1 METPG
6 LHKKPHSYNQNAVFA
21 IEPLRIPLNY
31 GLRATAYGAEHYCN
45 FPKKAF
51 VMLKKTLSAM
61 ALATLALTANAAD
74 VLKVAATAVPHA
86 EILNHVKPALQKQGV
101 DLQVREFSD
110 YVQPNAAV
118 EDKQLDANFFQ
129 HQPYLDSYNKDRKSS
144 LVAVPNG
151 KIHVEP
157 FGAYSRKVKNVKD
170 LKDGAT
176 VAIPNDPSNGGR
188 ALLLL
193 AKQGLIE
200 LKDPKSLTPTPL
212 DVVKNP
218 KKLKFRE
225 LEAPLLPRALAD
237 VDLAL
242 INTNYAIEAKL
253 NPTKDALFIE
263 GKDSPYANIV
273 AARKDRA
280 NDPAIAKL
288 IQALHSDD
296 VKKFLAD
303 KYQGAVVPAF

>member
-1 METPG
+1 
-6 LHKKPHSYNQNAVFA
+6 
-21 IEPLRIPLNY
+21 
-31 GLRATAYGAEHYCN
+31 
-45 FPKKAF
+45 
-51 VMLKKTLSAM
+51 MLKQALSAL
-61 ALATLALTANAAD
+61 AIATLALSAHAAD

-86 EILNHVKPALQKQGV
+86 EILNFVKPQLKAQGV
-101 DLQVREFSD
+101 DLQVKEFSD
-110 YVQPNAAV
+110 YVQPNVAV

-129 HQPYLDSYNKDRKSS
+129 HQPYLDSFNKDRKTS
-144 LVAVPNG
+144 LVQVADG
-151 KIHVEP
+151 KVHVEP
-157 FGAYSRKVKNVKD
+157 FGAYSKKIKAVSA

-176 VAIPNDPSNGGR
+176 IAIPNDPSNGGR

-225 LEAPLLPRALAD
+225 LEAPLLPRALDD

-253 NPTKDALFIE
+253 NPTHDALFIE
-263 GKDSPYANIV
+263 GADSPYTNIV
-273 AARKDRA
+273 VARADRA
-280 NDPAIAKL
+280 NDPVIRKL
-288 IQALHSDD
+288 VQALHTAE
-296 VKKFLAD
+296 VKKFIQE
-303 KYQGAVVPAF
+303 KYKGAVVPAF

>member
-1 METPG
+1 
-6 LHKKPHSYNQNAVFA
+6 
-21 IEPLRIPLNY
+21 
-31 GLRATAYGAEHYCN
+31 
-45 FPKKAF
+45 
-51 VMLKKTLSAM
+51 MLKKTLT
-61 ALATLALTANAAD
+61 ALAIAAAALSAHAQD

-86 EILNHVKPALQKQGV
+86 EILNFVKPQLKTQGL

-129 HQPYLDSYNKDRKSS
+129 HQPYLDSYNKDRKTS

-151 KIHVEP
+151 KVHVEP
-157 FGAYSRKVKNVKD
+157 FGGYSQKIKSIKD
-170 LKDGAT
+170 LKNGAT
-176 VAIPNDPSNGGR
+176 IAIPNDPSNGGR
-188 ALLLL
+188 ALILL

-200 LKDPKSLTPTPL
+200 LKDPKSLTPTAL

-218 KKLKFRE
+218 KKLKFKE

-263 GKDSPYANIV
+263 GADSPYTNIV
-273 AARKDRA
+273 VARKDRA
-280 NDPAIAKL
+280 NGADIAKL
-288 IQALHSDD
+288 MNALHAPD
-296 VKKFLAD
+296 VKKFIQE
-303 KYQGAVVPAF
+303 KYKGAVVPAF

>member
-1 METPG
+1 
-6 LHKKPHSYNQNAVFA
+6 
-21 IEPLRIPLNY
+21 
-31 GLRATAYGAEHYCN
+31 
-45 FPKKAF
+45 
-51 VMLKKTLSAM
+51 MLKKTLSAI
-61 ALATLALTANAAD
+61 ALAALALSAQAAD
-74 VLKVAATAVPHA
+74 VVLKVAATAVPHA
-86 EILNHVKPALQKQGV
+86 EILNHIKPALKKQGI
-101 DLQVREFSD
+101 DLQIREFSD

-118 EDKQLDANFFQ
+118 EDKLLDANFFQ

-157 FGAYSRKVKNVKD
+157 FGAYSRKIKNIAE
-170 LKDGAT
+170 LKEGT
-176 VAIPNDPSNGGR
+176 SVAIPNDPSNGGR

-200 LKDPKSLTPTPL
+200 LKNPQSLTPTAL

-218 KKLKFRE
+218 KKLRFKE

-273 AARKDRA
+273 AARADRA
-280 NDPAIAKL
+280 NSPEIAKL
-288 IQALHSDD
+288 IQALHTED
-296 VKKFLAD
+296 VKKFLQD

>member
-1 METPG
+1 
-6 LHKKPHSYNQNAVFA
+6 
-21 IEPLRIPLNY
+21 
-31 GLRATAYGAEHYCN
+31 
-45 FPKKAF
+45 
-51 VMLKKTLSAM
+51 MLKKALSVLAIA
-61 ALATLALTANAAD
+61 ALAVSAHAAD
-74 VLKVAATAVPHA
+74 TVLKVAASAVPHA
-86 EILNHVKPALQKQGV
+86 EILNFVKPQLKAQGV

-110 YVQPNAAV
+110 YIQPNAAV

-144 LVAVPNG
+144 IVAVPNG
-151 KIHVEP
+151 KVHVEP
-157 FGAYSRKVKNVKD
+157 FGAYSKKIKAVSE

-176 VAIPNDPSNGGR
+176 IAIPNDPSNAGR
-188 ALLLL
+188 ALVLLQ
-193 AKQGLIE
+193 KQGLIQ
-200 LKDPKSLTPTPL
+200 LKDPANITATPI
-212 DVVKNP
+212 DIVKNP

-225 LEAPLLPRALAD
+225 LEAALLPRALQD

-263 GKDSPYANIV
+263 GSDSPYANFV
-273 AARKDRA
+273 AARADRA

-288 IQALHSDD
+288 VKALHTPE
-296 VKKFLAD
+296 VKKFIQE